1 MYDWKSFERHPLS
14 ADYVNIDG
22 EEWDKFVESLRL
34 YGIVN
39 DRRITMYEGK
49 VLDGLNCAPGAG
61 PVTCTLLGRTRSRYH
76 AASPSILS
84 R

>member
-1 MYDWKSFERHPLS
+1 MTVQRLKIIGVMASHTL
-14 ADYVNIDG
+14 G
-22 EEWDKFVESLRL
+22 EGQEDFAVILGQLIARLGCDLR
-34 YGIVN
+34 
-39 DRRITMYEGK
+39 
-49 VLDGLNCAPGAG
+49 CAPGAG